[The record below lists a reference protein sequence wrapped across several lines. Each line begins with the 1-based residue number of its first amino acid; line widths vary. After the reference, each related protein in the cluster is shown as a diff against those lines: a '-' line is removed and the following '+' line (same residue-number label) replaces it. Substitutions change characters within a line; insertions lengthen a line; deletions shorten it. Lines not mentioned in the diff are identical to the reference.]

1 MQYPDL
7 MTGMGPPVTPT
18 APHILVVEDD
28 RYMRELVEIYL
39 TAEGYRVTTSADGAG
54 MRAVMATDPAQLV
67 IMDLKLPGEDGL
79 TLTRYLRA
87 HYQVGIVILTTR
99 NEAVA
104 RVAGLDCGADDYV
117 TKPFN
122 DRELL
127 ARIRS
132 VLRRTAGVLP
142 GPSAS
147 PAPGERRASPGESL
161 IAFHGYRFDAGAGLV
176 IAPNGKEIE
185 LTDSEARLLAQLAR
199 NPGRVMSRDLLM
211 DLVLQR
217 SRDPLDRSIDVLV
230 TRVRR
235 KLDLDPEQPSLIRT
249 VRGSG
254 YVISTASQLG
264 QSSTT
269 AA

>member
-1 MQYPDL
+1 
-7 MTGMGPPVTPT
+7 MGSPVTT
-18 APHILVVEDD
+18 VAPHILVVEDD

-39 TAEGYRVTTSADGAG
+39 TGEGYRVSTAVDGSD
-54 MRAVMATDPAQLV
+54 MRAVMEKDPAQLV

-104 RVAGLDCGADDYV
+104 RVVGLDCGADDYV

-132 VLRRTAGVLP
+132 VLRRTSGGTQAGP
-142 GPSAS
+142 T
-147 PAPGERRASPGESL
+147 APVSGEAFSKLGDSL
-161 IAFHGYRFDAGAGLV
+161 LAFHGYRFDVNAALV
-176 IAPNGKEIE
+176 IAPNGREIE
-185 LTDSEARLLAQLAR
+185 LTDSEARLLAQLVR

-235 KLDLDPEQPSLIRT
+235 KIDLDPAQPSLIRT
-249 VRGSG
+249 VRGAG
-254 YVISTASQLG
+254 YVMPLDASG
-264 QSSTT
+264 SRNSSTS

>member
-1 MQYPDL
+1 MSA
-7 MTGMGPPVTPT
+7 

-39 TAEGYRVTTSADGAG
+39 TGEGYRVSTSVDGAG
-54 MRAVMATDPAQLV
+54 MRAVMAKDPAQLV

-87 HYQVGIVILTTR
+87 HYHVGIVILTTR

-104 RVAGLDCGADDYV
+104 RVVGLDCGADDYV

-132 VLRRTAGVLP
+132 VLRRAPGVAS

-147 PAPGERRASPGESL
+147 PAPGETNIAPRETL

-176 IAPNGKEIE
+176 ITPGGQEIE
-185 LTDSEARLLAQLAR
+185 LTDSESRLLAQLAR

-235 KLDLDPEQPSLIRT
+235 KLDLDPDQPSLIRT
-249 VRGSG
+249 VRGAG
-254 YVISTASQLG
+254 YVIPTASQLG
-264 QSSTT
+264 ETSTS